1 MRWDLMYARP
11 SCWYV
16 PQSLKEYCANVG
28 VDVFLAAQASCFNP
42 LCRIYAPRY
51 RQAHLLTIFYGP
63 VENRMHAL
71 EMAYEDVKK
80 AFEHFIAELSGDR
93 PFIVAGHSQGAR
105 LACRLLADCVEGTPL
120 MKRFIAGMPLT
131 PLPGIR
137 PVE

>member
-1 MRWDLMYARP
+1 M
-11 SCWYV
+11 
-16 PQSLKEYCANVG
+16 G
-28 VDVFLAAQASCFNP
+28 VDVFLAAQASCFNS

-71 EMAYEDVKK
+71 EIAYEDVKK
-80 AFEHFIAELSGDR
+80 AFQHFIAELSGDR

-120 MKRFIAGMPLT
+120 MKRFIAGMSSNST
-131 PLPGIR
+131 PAVK
-137 PVE
+137 PV